1 MSVKTAQDDEE
12 LEQIFN
18 QGEVGDLIDYAPDNQ
33 EGLVHYEIM
42 EKNGKKELK
51 KIGDYW
57 SDMTESST
65 SIKGGKKTH
74 RKSYNKKTHN
84 KKSYNKNG
92 TLRKIKRPCCQTTL
106 EGLNEWHDTNFKE
119 LGWMV
124 LAKIHNNT
132 EKVKAYLH
140 SINRL
145 EDAINLRLTHIH
157 DADNKHDLEV
167 MLHNSQVLCRHAEK
181 ILK

>member
-1 MSVKTAQDDEE
+1 MSVKTAQDNEE
-12 LEQIFN
+12 LEKIFN
-18 QGEVGDLIDYAPDNQ
+18 EGEVGDLIDYTPDNQ

-42 EKNGKKELK
+42 EKNGKKELT

-57 SDMTESST
+57 SDMTESSS
-65 SIKGGKKTH
+65 SIKGGKKS
-74 RKSYNKKTHN
+74 RSKKLQ

-140 SINRL
+140 SIKDL
-145 EDAINLRLTHIH
+145 ENAINLRLSHIH